1 MAGIYELSGKIVFF
15 IFLLVLCGNRKHP
28 FNPVQFNK
36 EFVDSVNLGIGMEIS
51 TAVKAY
57 TKRDV
62 VTAIKSKSSV
72 STSIRCVRAIALTR
86 QFLVVNLIVLCNDI
100 STNTGPVANGQICSS
115 CLKSIKQNQARLQ
128 CSICRM
134 SFHLKCLDENYELSK
149 TCRLCS
155 TVPNDLVDHC
165 SNNGAC
171 FSPKLAEIIKQRG
184 LRIIHQNIRSVTRK
198 IDELRSLVVNA
209 AVEGLWLEIL
219 LPKSRGFLLG
229 TFYRP
234 PPPTLCTFMIKI
246 LCLSWTACWTLQGF
260 KVKK

>member
-15 IFLLVLCGNRKHP
+15 IFLLVLCCNRKHP

-36 EFVDSVNLGIGMEIS
+36 EFVDSVKHGVGMEIS

-62 VTAIKSKSSV
+62 GTAIKSKSSV

-86 QFLVVNLIVLCNDI
+86 QFLVVSLILLCNDI
-100 STNTGPVANGQICSS
+100 SANPGPVANGQICSS

-128 CSICRM
+128 C
-134 SFHLKCLDENYELSK
+134 FHLKCLDENYELSK

-155 TVPNDLVDHC
+155 TVLNDLVDHC
-165 SNNGAC
+165 SSDGAC
-171 FSPKLAEIIKQRG
+171 FSPRLAEIIKQRG

-198 IDELRSLVVNA
+198 IDELRSLVLN
-209 AVEGLWLEIL
+209 ELKSEIH
-219 LPKSRGFLLG
+219 
-229 TFYRP
+229 
-234 PPPTLCTFMIKI
+234 II
-246 LCLSWTACWTLQGF
+246 
-260 KVKK
+260 